1 MKKVPITSEIRA
13 QLRQLRQKSGLGPTA
28 FLAQADDPPPGLSVN
43 MIYGWL
49 NGHRKSAERAHLD
62 YVLDRWS
69 QASKRVLL
77 SVKAVALLISERER
91 TGVGAQLLL
100 RHAQGAPADLKG
112 GMVDRWFTGTTKSAM
127 EHHLEFV
134 LAAYAALPDKP
145 PTRARVRAQRIPLD
159 KARIEQLEHLRQST
173 GIGPQALF
181 TGAGDAPAGLNSNAV
196 YAWLDGRM
204 THIRADH
211 YDYVVERWR
220 SIPARLE
227 LTPARRARLVE
238 ESRRTKVGWTA
249 ILRHIG
255 LSPQQLTPVDLS
267 QWANGKIASV
277 RSDLWKQVLEAYAA
291 LPDAAPKPKT
301 AQRPYQGGRSTGER
315 RVFTEQDRA
324 TLETERERT
333 GVSQAELLRRVK
345 AGQPDDLTAGKIS
358 GWINN
363 PPTTVPVRLIEWTL
377 GAWRSLPDKAL

>member
-13 QLRQLRQKSGLGPTA
+13 QLRQLKQKSGLGPAA
-28 FLAQADDPPPGLSVN
+28 FLAQAEDHPPEMSVN
-43 MIYGWL
+43 MINGWL
-49 NGHRKSAERAHLD
+49 SGHRKSADREYLD

-69 QASKRVLL
+69 QASKRVPL
-77 SVKAVALLISERER
+77 SVKAVALLISERDR

-100 RHAQGAPADLKG
+100 RHAQGAPDDLKG
-112 GMVDRWFTGTTKSAM
+112 GMVDRWFSGTTRSAM

-145 PTRARVRAQRIPLD
+145 PTRARVQAQRIPLD
-159 KARIEQLEHLRQST
+159 KARIEQLEHLKQNS

-181 TGAGDAPAGLNSNAV
+181 TGAQDAPAGVNSNAV

-220 SIPARLE
+220 SIPARLK
-227 LTPARRARLVE
+227 LTPARRARLVA

-249 ILRHIG
+249 LLRHIG
-255 LSPQQLTPVDLS
+255 LSAQELSPVDLS
-267 QWANGKIASV
+267 QWANGNVVSV
-277 RSDLWKQVLEAYAA
+277 RSDLWELVLKTYAA
-291 LPDAAPKPKT
+291 LPDAATKT
-301 AQRPYQGGRSTGER
+301 ETVEYPYQGGRSTGER
-315 RVFTEQDRA
+315 RAFTAQERA
-324 TLETERERT
+324 DLEAERERT
-333 GVSQAELLRRVK
+333 GISQTELLRRVK
-345 AGQPDDLTAGKIS
+345 ADQPGGLSAGMIS

-363 PPTTVPVRLIEWTL
+363 PPSTVPVRLIEWTL
-377 GAWRSLPDKAL
+377 AAWRSLPDKAL

>member
-1 MKKVPITSEIRA
+1 MNKVPITTQIRA
-13 QLRQLRQKSGLGPTA
+13 RLRQLKQKSGLGPTA
-28 FLAQADDPPPGLSVN
+28 FLAQADDPPPGLGVN
-43 MIYGWL
+43 AIYGWL
-49 NGHRKSAERAHLD
+49 NGHRKHADRTHLD

-69 QASKRVLL
+69 KVPKRVPL

-91 TGVGAQLLL
+91 TGVGAQSLL
-100 RHAQGAPADLKG
+100 RHAQDAPDDLKG

-145 PTRARVRAQRIPLD
+145 PTRARVRAQRIALD
-159 KARIEQLEHLRQST
+159 KTRIEQLEHLRQST

-181 TGAGDAPAGLNSNAV
+181 TGAHDVPAGLNSNAV

-220 SIPARLE
+220 TIPARLK
-227 LTPARRARLVE
+227 LTPARRARLAA

-249 ILRHIG
+249 LLRHIG
-255 LSPQQLTPVDLS
+255 LAPQELSPADLS
-267 QWANGKIASV
+267 QWANGNIASV
-277 RSDLWKQVLEAYAA
+277 RSDLWELVLDTYAS
-291 LPDAAPKPKT
+291 LPDAAPNSEATPY
-301 AQRPYQGGRSTGER
+301 PYQGGRSIGER
-315 RVFTEQDRA
+315 RAFTAQDRA
-324 TLETERERT
+324 DLEAERERT
-333 GVSQAELLRRVK
+333 GVSQSELLRQVK
-345 AGQPDDLTAGKIS
+345 ADQPAGLTAGKIS

-363 PPTTVPVRLIEWTL
+363 PPSTVPVRLIEWTIN
-377 GAWRSLPDKAL
+377 AWRRLPDKTL